1 MKAFVAS
8 STLVPPPLEAIIN
21 HPSTTN
27 FPFHEFKICQRFILK
42 SRPAGTISPRR
53 NLCVVHAGENNG
65 DRDVASTEEK
75 GKEKGQKNNMQ
86 ATLNLKW
93 VELLLDPDPENI
105 VAVGLTGL
113 LAWAGVQILW
123 QLFVIS
129 LAILVAA
136 LKYSFIAALLIVI
149 LITLL

>member
-1 MKAFVAS
+1 MIAFVAS
-8 STLVPPPLEAIIN
+8 STLVPPLLEAIVH

-27 FPFHEFKICQRFILK
+27 FPFHEFQIRQRFTLK
-42 SRPAGTISPRR
+42 SQPAGIIDPRR
-53 NLCVVHAGENNG
+53 NLCVVYAGENNG

-75 GKEKGQKNNMQ
+75 GKENGQKNNMQ